1 MKQLISLAAGLLLLA
16 VPGAAA
22 LPAQSGMPI
31 PVEMPA
37 PQAKGASHVPL
48 PSPEIDGVPPMELPG
63 PTSAV
68 QEVVLP

>member
-22 LPAQSGMPI
+22 LPAQSGMPS

-37 PQAKGASHVPL
+37 LQAKGASPVPL
-48 PSPEIDGVPPMELPG
+48 PSPEIDGVPPLELPG